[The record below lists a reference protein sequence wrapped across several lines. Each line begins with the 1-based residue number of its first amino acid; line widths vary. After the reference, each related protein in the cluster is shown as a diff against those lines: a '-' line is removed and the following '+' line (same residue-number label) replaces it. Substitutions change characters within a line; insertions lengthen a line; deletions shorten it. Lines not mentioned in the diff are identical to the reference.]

1 MLSQNG
7 AIRSSMNDGLLT
19 ATEITELDLQGSR
32 PYCQRE
38 TAIDFGNEKL
48 LGIDG
53 LASAFIFAA
62 LKEFC
67 NAMEGRNKFRSETGI
82 RHR

>member
-1 MLSQNG
+1 MVEINEPALVLSQNG

-19 ATEITELDLQGSR
+19 ATEIAELDLQGSTAILSA
-32 PYCQRE
+32 CE

-53 LASAFIFAA
+53 LASAFIFAGTERV
-62 LKEFC
+62 LQR
-67 NAMEGRNKFRSETGI
+67 NGR
-82 RHR
+82 